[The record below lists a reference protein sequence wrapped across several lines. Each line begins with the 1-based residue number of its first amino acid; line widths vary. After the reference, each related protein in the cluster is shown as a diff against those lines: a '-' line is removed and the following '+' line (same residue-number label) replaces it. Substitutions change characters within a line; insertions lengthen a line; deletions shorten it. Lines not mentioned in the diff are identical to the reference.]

1 MDRQSIIDE
10 DSVFSAPVRQNP
22 KLIILQTVKDKTSK
36 QAQFK
41 VRRMMGYIMRDN
53 SYNTQQPLNLSDI
66 NILVDSGPEQDED
79 EALTDL

>member
-10 DSVFSAPVRQNP
+10 DSVFSAPVTQNP

-41 VRRMMGYIMRDN
+41 VRMMGYIMRDN
-53 SYNTQQPLNLSDI
+53 SYNTQQPLNLSVI
-66 NILVDSGPEQDED
+66 SISWWILVPNRMRTK
-79 EALTDL
+79 LTDL